1 MKVIVY
7 CRTSRVTYTT
17 RVQLEQETVINFVN
31 RRIHI
36 SANRALKCS
45 TIVRLAQYHNSVP
58 FQRTHLSTAAATIKQ
73 PVYSAPK

>member
-7 CRTSRVTYTT
+7 CRTSRVTCTT
-17 RVQLEQETVINFVN
+17 RVIEQETGINFVN

-58 FQRTHLSTAAATIKQ
+58 LQRTHLSTAAATIKQ